1 MRNITTCEER
11 LKSMMV
17 MDRSENPQKIN
28 KVLKAEILY
37 LLNNY
42 FDINSENLELDLGL
56 DNNGEYILSITA
68 KSRFLKIA
76 HVIGS

>member
-1 MRNITTCEER
+1 MKNVASCEER
-11 LKSMMV
+11 LRSMMI
-17 MDRSENPQKIN
+17 MDKSENSQKIN

-42 FDINSENLELDLGL
+42 FDISADNLELDLGL
-56 DNNGEYILSITA
+56 ENNGEYVLSITA
-68 KSRFLKIA
+68 KSRYLKIA